1 MDLFILLM
9 KNTNLKNKEKEKEEL
24 NVVQFDFQFKIENQK
39 EFLIFFQW
47 FDENGNIAIQQ
58 P

>member
-1 MDLFILLM
+1 M